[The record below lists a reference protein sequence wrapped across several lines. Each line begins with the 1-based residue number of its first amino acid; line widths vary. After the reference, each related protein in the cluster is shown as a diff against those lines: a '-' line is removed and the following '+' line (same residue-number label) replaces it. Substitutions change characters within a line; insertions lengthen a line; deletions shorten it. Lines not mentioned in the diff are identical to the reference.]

1 VGRIA
6 LLLLTGRNEEKVKL
20 SAAHVKREIEKRA
33 GAVADLIIAGPA
45 PAPLARAETMY
56 RYQILLRTRHITKLT
71 PVLAE
76 VFAATPL
83 PEGVTMTVD
92 IDPVNL
98 M

>member
-6 LLLLTGRNEEKVKL
+6 LLLLKGRNEEKVKL

-33 GAVADLIIAGPA
+33 GGVADLIIAGPA
-45 PAPLARAETMY
+45 PAPLARAETKY
-56 RYQILLRTRHITKLT
+56 RYQILMRTRHITKLS

-76 VFAATPL
+76 LTGALSL
-83 PEGVTMTVD
+83 PEGVNMTID